1 MYLINDNLV
10 IREATADD
18 AQTLCNWWN
27 DGMIMAHAGYPEGLG
42 TTVQET
48 LDILQTGTGCNRRLI
63 LEASGVPIGEMS
75 YRIFAGHCAEIGIK
89 ICNFNYHNQGF
100 GSIFLSMLI
109 SSLFKQKEIQ
119 KIILDTNLKNRRAQ
133 HVYEKLGFRK
143 VAVHHDSWRNQLGEL
158 QSSIDYEL
166 TKENYVMK
174 ALAD

>member
-1 MYLINDNLV
+1 MHLIKDNLV

-48 LDILQTGTGCNRRLI
+48 LDMLQTANGCNHRLI
-63 LEASGVPIGEMS
+63 LEIDDVAIGEMNF
-75 YRIFAGHCAEIGIK
+75 RILAGHCAEIGIK
-89 ICNFNYHNQGF
+89 ICNFNHHNQGF
-100 GSIFLSMLI
+100 GSAFLTMLI
-109 SSLFKQKEIQ
+109 SYLFKQMKIQ
-119 KIILDTNLKNRRAQ
+119 KVILDTNLKNYRAQ

-158 QSSIDYEL
+158 QSSVDYEL
-166 TKENYVMK
+166 TKENYEMEVS
-174 ALAD
+174 AD